1 MICLDTGC
9 IMIIVDR
16 DWIKKLRSD
25 LEIHYIEELINVRGV
40 DIVKYPSNEYV
51 IFNFFIQGLINGEI
65 QLLEVTAEVYLVVN
79 F

>member
-1 MICLDTGC
+1 
-9 IMIIVDR
+9 MIIVDR